1 MAMKKKTKPSRN
13 AEPSMGLPSDSSIT
27 EAIDNEA
34 AGNEN
39 EKLGGKRMDLES
51 QIRDI
56 SLKDIELNPD
66 NELFRM
72 MDNEEDIR
80 ILAEDIR
87 RNGLLHNLVVYPKLE
102 GKGKKFVLLSGE
114 RRYKAMDYLQR
125 QGEAKWNV
133 VKNCH
138 VITTE
143 LSENERKVILYSA
156 NLQVR
161 GGFADEQIR
170 RKAVAEFVAC
180 LQKEPFNLTAE
191 KARKAVKEIASVD
204 RRSIERDLRLENEL
218 NPVLL
223 QLLDE
228 KLLNRRDAEAFLT
241 LSAEEQKKAAE
252 MFLEIKNVKDAA
264 DREHIHLGFKDALI
278 AVTLARTPAEANKLL
293 EEALEKAAQQMQT
306 ADKPGT
312 AAAEKKKDP
321 IVRNAITKNLPDATK
336 KLQRVLKRR
345 GVEKSISTRSKQ
357 EREEAVRELDEMI
370 EAASRLKALIEGIE

>member
-1 MAMKKKTKPSRN
+1 M
-13 AEPSMGLPSDSSIT
+13 
-27 EAIDNEA
+27 
-34 AGNEN
+34 
-39 EKLGGKRMDLES
+39 
-51 QIRDI
+51 
-56 SLKDIELNPD
+56 
-66 NELFRM
+66 
-72 MDNEEDIR
+72 
-80 ILAEDIR
+80 
-87 RNGLLHNLVVYPKLE
+87 
-102 GKGKKFVLLSGE
+102 
-114 RRYKAMDYLQR
+114 
-125 QGEAKWNV
+125 
-133 VKNCH
+133 
-138 VITTE
+138 
-143 LSENERKVILYSA
+143 
-156 NLQVR
+156 
-161 GGFADEQIR
+161 
-170 RKAVAEFVAC
+170 
-180 LQKEPFNLTAE
+180 
-191 KARKAVKEIASVD
+191 
-204 RRSIERDLRLENEL
+204 
-218 NPVLL
+218 L

-293 EEALEKAAQQMQT
+293 KEALEKAAQQMHT

>member
-34 AGNEN
+34 AGNVIA
-39 EKLGGKRMDLES
+39 KLGGKRMDLES

-102 GKGKKFVLLSGE
+102 GKEKKFVLLSGE

-170 RKAVAEFVAC
+170 RKAVAEFVSC

-252 MFLEIKNVKDAA
+252 MFLKIKNVKDAA
-264 DREHIHLGFKDALI
+264 DRERIHLGFKDALI

-293 EEALEKAAQQMQT
+293 EEALEKAAQQMQI

>member
-1 MAMKKKTKPSRN
+1 MAMKKKTRPNRN

-34 AGNEN
+34 AGNVIA
-39 EKLGGKRMDLES
+39 KLGGKRMDLES

-102 GKGKKFVLLSGE
+102 GKEKKFVLLSGE

-170 RKAVAEFVAC
+170 RKAVAEFVSC

-191 KARKAVKEIASVD
+191 KARKAVKGIASVD

-252 MFLEIKNVKDAA
+252 MFLKIKNVKDAA
-264 DREHIHLGFKDALI
+264 DRERIHLGFKDALI

-293 EEALEKAAQQMQT
+293 EDALEKVAQQMQT

>member
-1 MAMKKKTKPSRN
+1 M
-13 AEPSMGLPSDSSIT
+13 
-27 EAIDNEA
+27 
-34 AGNEN
+34 
-39 EKLGGKRMDLES
+39 
-51 QIRDI
+51 
-56 SLKDIELNPD
+56 
-66 NELFRM
+66 
-72 MDNEEDIR
+72 
-80 ILAEDIR
+80 
-87 RNGLLHNLVVYPKLE
+87 
-102 GKGKKFVLLSGE
+102 
-114 RRYKAMDYLQR
+114 YLD
-125 QGEAKWNV
+125 
-133 VKNCH
+133 
-138 VITTE
+138 
-143 LSENERKVILYSA
+143 SA

-241 LSAEEQKKAAE
+241 LSEEEQKKAAE
-252 MFLEIKNVKDAA
+252 MFLKIKNVKDAT

-278 AVTLARTPAEANKLL
+278 SVTLARTPAEANKLL
-293 EEALEKAAQQMQT
+293 EDALDKAAQQMQA
-306 ADKPGT
+306 ADKPG
-312 AAAEKKKDP
+312 AAVSEKKKDP

-345 GVEKSISTRSKQ
+345 GVEKTISTRSKQ

-370 EAASRLKALIEGIE
+370 EAASRMKALIEGVE

>member
-34 AGNEN
+34 AGNVIA
-39 EKLGGKRMDLES
+39 KLGGKRMDLES

-87 RNGLLHNLVVYPKLE
+87 RNGLLHNLVVYPKRE
-102 GKGKKFVLLSGE
+102 GKEKKFVLLSGE

-161 GGFADEQIR
+161 GGFADELIR

-180 LQKEPFNLTAE
+180 LQKEPFSLTAE

-241 LSAEEQKKAAE
+241 LSEEEQKKAAG
-252 MFLEIKNVKDAA
+252 MFLKIKNVKDAT
-264 DREHIHLGFKDALI
+264 DRERIHLGFKDALI
-278 AVTLARTPAEANKLL
+278 SVTLARTPAEANKLL
-293 EEALEKAAQQMQT
+293 EEALEKAAQQMQA
-306 ADKPGT
+306 ADKPG
-312 AAAEKKKDP
+312 AAATEQKKDP
-321 IVRNAITKNLPDATK
+321 VVRNAITKNLPDATK

-370 EAASRLKALIEGIE
+370 EAASRLKALIEGID

>member
-34 AGNEN
+34 AGNVIA
-39 EKLGGKRMDLES
+39 KLSGKRMDLES

-87 RNGLLHNLVVYPKLE
+87 RNGLLHNLVVYPKSE
-102 GKGKKFVLLSGE
+102 GKEKKFVLLSGE

-170 RKAVAEFVAC
+170 RKAVTDFVAC

-241 LSAEEQKKAAE
+241 LSEEEQKKAAE
-252 MFLEIKNVKDAA
+252 MFLKIKNVKDAT

-278 AVTLARTPAEANKLL
+278 SVTLARTPAEANKLL
-293 EEALEKAAQQMQT
+293 EDALDKAAQQMQA
-306 ADKPGT
+306 ADKPG
-312 AAAEKKKDP
+312 AAVSEKKKDP

-345 GVEKSISTRSKQ
+345 GVEKTISTRSKQ

-370 EAASRLKALIEGIE
+370 EAASRLKALIEGVE

>member
-34 AGNEN
+34 AGNVIA
-39 EKLGGKRMDLES
+39 KLGGKRMDLES

-87 RNGLLHNLVVYPKLE
+87 RNGLLHNLVVYPKSE
-102 GKGKKFVLLSGE
+102 GKEKKFVLLSGE

-170 RKAVAEFVAC
+170 RKAVAEFVGC

-241 LSAEEQKKAAE
+241 LSEEEQKKAAE
-252 MFLEIKNVKDAA
+252 MFLKIKNVKDAT

-278 AVTLARTPAEANKLL
+278 SVTLARTPAEANKLL
-293 EEALEKAAQQMQT
+293 EDALDKAAQQMQA
-306 ADKPGT
+306 ADKPG
-312 AAAEKKKDP
+312 AAVSEKKKDP

-345 GVEKSISTRSKQ
+345 GVEKTISTRSKQ

-370 EAASRLKALIEGIE
+370 EAASRLKALIEGVE